1 MGLVEWRDD
10 FKTGIDSVD
19 HEHFEMIELINET
32 HAQLSENAPFD
43 EIEECLGEI
52 YAQISAHFALEETVM
67 KLRRYDEFE
76 DHKADHEKLLDSL
89 LDIMGS
95 FDAGNF
101 DGMSDELSV
110 CLKDWFVDHFKTR
123 DSRLHRMLG
132 VF

>member
-32 HAQLSENAPFD
+32 HAQLSENAPID

-52 YAQISAHFALEETVM
+52 YSQISAHFALEETVM
-67 KLRRYDEFE
+67 RLRKYDEFE
-76 DHKADHEKLLDSL
+76 AHKADHERLLDSL
-89 LDIMGS
+89 LDIMDS
-95 FDAGNF
+95 FDAG
-101 DGMSDELSV
+101 DYEDMSVELSR
-110 CLKDWFVDHFKTR
+110 CLKDWFVDHFKTK

>member
-19 HEHFEMIELINET
+19 HEHFEMVQLINET
-32 HAQLSENAPFD
+32 HSQLSKNASQD
-43 EIEECLGEI
+43 EIEECFGEI
-52 YAQISAHFALEETVM
+52 YMQISAHFALEETVM
-67 KLRRYDEFE
+67 KLKKYDEF
-76 DHKADHEKLLDSL
+76 DGHKADHEKLLDNL
-89 LDIMGS
+89 LELMDS

-101 DGMSDELSV
+101 EGMSKDLSR
-110 CLKDWFVDHFKTR
+110 CLKDWFVDHFKTK